1 VGDTAVTGAERYFK
15 DRMKDPEYRQAYD
28 EAWTFES
35 IEGRPVDPE
44 VPGTIKDLDE
54 SVDSL
59 LEAVDRAVK
68 LQKKARQGG
77 GYLRLNPKGMR

>member
-1 VGDTAVTGAERYFK
+1 
-15 DRMKDPEYRQAYD
+15 MK
-28 EAWTFES
+28 S
-35 IEGRPVDPE
+35 MEGRPVDPE